1 MDVASR
7 ELLKRDLFVQGL
19 LMKWQE
25 KVLPSAN
32 SFVDAL
38 HQARAAE
45 EQKKQLLEIHDTTA
59 PQKPYYKRRID
70 EESRKTQ
77 PQGGNKGTPP
87 DGSA

>member
-7 ELLKRDLFVQGL
+7 KLLKRDLFVQGL

-45 EQKKQLLEIHDTTA
+45 EQKSNCCDTTA